1 MTRHELLKS
10 PEYWI
15 SKIQIEL
22 FNCADRFMMKH
33 HKNRKQLAE
42 HLGVSKGYVTQLLN
56 GDYDHRMSKFIELS
70 LSFGYVPKIDFIPIE
85 EYIAKE
91 EYNTATLYQLDS
103 NQINYKHSIQAYD
116 LIYVELRKVNG
127 KEVVGSYGNITAAT
141 SCFVVR
147 Y

>member
-103 NQINYKHSIQAYD
+103 NQIKYKHSIQAYD

>member
-1 MTRHELLKS
+1 
-10 PEYWI
+10 
-15 SKIQIEL
+15 
-22 FNCADRFMMKH
+22 MMKH

-91 EYNTATLYQLDS
+91 EYKTATLYQLYS
-103 NQINYKHSIQAYD
+103 NQIKSKQFIQAYD

-141 SCFVVR
+141 SCIAVR

>member
-91 EYNTATLYQLDS
+91 EYKTATLYQLYS
-103 NQINYKHSIQAYD
+103 NQIKSKQFIQAYD

-141 SCFVVR
+141 SCIAAR